1 VLTLLQEHIIQK
13 TGQIASGL
21 LKLIR
26 SDFQQNFKKLIKT
39 ELNSA
44 FTGIFYY
51 EKYLNPG
58 AYLKRETTITLILQ
72 LNIVMEWSGL

>member
-13 TGQIASGL
+13 TGQITSVL

-39 ELNSA
+39 EPNSA
-44 FTGIFYY
+44 FTGIPYY

-58 AYLKRETTITLILQ
+58 AYL
-72 LNIVMEWSGL
+72 